1 MADAQWTSAI
11 KFNRIGDLLTQDGLA
26 AFNIFT
32 SHLKQKIASYRGPL
46 TLEGVEFGMKSKI
59 NQLAIGAFAA
69 ITLLSG
75 VFATTAEA
83 QGRVRVIRRPPRVIF
98 VRPYNPFWYRRYDPF
113 WDPFYFTR
121 YRVEDPI
128 AYQRELG
135 YRDGR
140 DEGKK
145 DAKKGRPANPRG
157 HKDYIKS
164 NSLAYREAFV
174 QGYNERFREEMAEIR
189 GKMRERQR

>member
-1 MADAQWTSAI
+1 
-11 KFNRIGDLLTQDGLA
+11 
-26 AFNIFT
+26 
-32 SHLKQKIASYRGPL
+32 
-46 TLEGVEFGMKSKI
+46 MKSRI
-59 NQLAIGAFAA
+59 NQLVIGASFA
-69 ITLLSG
+69 IMLLSG
-75 VFATTAEA
+75 AVATTAEA
-83 QGRVRVIRRPPRVIF
+83 QDRVIRRPPRVIV

-113 WDPFYFTR
+113 WDPFYSTR
-121 YRVEDPI
+121 YRVVDPI
-128 AYQRELG
+128 AYQREQG

-145 DAKKGRPANPRG
+145 DAKKGRPANPMG

-189 GKMRERQR
+189 EEMSER

>member
-1 MADAQWTSAI
+1 
-11 KFNRIGDLLTQDGLA
+11 
-26 AFNIFT
+26 
-32 SHLKQKIASYRGPL
+32 
-46 TLEGVEFGMKSKI
+46 MKPKV

-69 ITLLSG
+69 IMLLSG

-83 QGRVRVIRRPPRVIF
+83 QSRVVRRPPRVIF
-98 VRPYNPFWYRRYDPF
+98 VRPYYPFWYRRYDPF
-113 WDPFYFTR
+113 WDPFYFPR

-128 AYQRELG
+128 AYQREQG

-145 DAKKGRPANPRG
+145 DAKKGRPANPMG

-174 QGYNERFREEMAEIR
+174 QGYNERFREETAEIR
-189 GKMRERQR
+189 EEMKDRRR

>member
-1 MADAQWTSAI
+1 M
-11 KFNRIGDLLTQDGLA
+11 KPRGDRFTNGRGEKGWQALLA

-32 SHLKQKIASYRGPL
+32 SHLKQKIASYKRPL
-46 TLEGVEFGMKSKI
+46 TLEGREIDMKPRI
-59 NQLAIGAFAA
+59 NQLAVCAFAA
-69 ITLLSG
+69 IMLLSG

-83 QGRVRVIRRPPRVIF
+83 QRRVIRRPPRVIF
-98 VRPYNPFWYRRYDPF
+98 VRPYYPFWYRRYDPF
-113 WDPFYFTR
+113 WDPYYYPR

-128 AYQRELG
+128 AYQREQG

-145 DAKKGRPANPRG
+145 DAKKGSPANPKG

-189 GKMRERQR
+189 EKMRERQR